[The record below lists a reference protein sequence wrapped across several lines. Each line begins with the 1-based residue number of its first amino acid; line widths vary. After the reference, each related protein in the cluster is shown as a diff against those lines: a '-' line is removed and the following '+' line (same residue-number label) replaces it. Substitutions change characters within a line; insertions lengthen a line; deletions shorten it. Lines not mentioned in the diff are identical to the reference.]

1 LNQKRRDEI
10 LKEGGMDL
18 FAQLQGMKV
27 LLVEDDQWVRD
38 SLRRFFANENC
49 ALMAVE
55 TGEDG
60 LEIVKNQDCD
70 IIITDYRLPGINGL
84 EFLKMAQE
92 IRPGFKKILLTAYMS
107 EAVISEAFRLG
118 VHEFIEKPFSMDDME
133 EALSRVLE
141 KKVIV
146 NGDCH
151 KVQGGN
157 VS

>member
-1 LNQKRRDEI
+1 
-10 LKEGGMDL
+10 MDL

-49 ALMAVE
+49 VLMVVE

-60 LEIVKNQDCD
+60 LEIVKNHDCD
-70 IIITDYRLPGINGL
+70 IIITDYRLPGMDGL
-84 EFLKMAQE
+84 EFLKRAQE
-92 IRPGFKKILLTAYMS
+92 LNPRFKKILLTAYMS

-118 VHEFIEKPFSMDDME
+118 VHEFIEKPFSMEDME
-133 EALSRVLE
+133 EALCRVLE
-141 KKVIV
+141 KKVLV

-151 KVQGGN
+151 KGQGG
-157 VS
+157 